1 MHTFSG
7 HFDEVTALLPWDR
20 HTLLSVSIDGTVRRW
35 DLDTLE
41 QDKIQKAGR
50 QTSTKDQTRKSKA
63 SRLTED
69 EERELDELMDED
81 DEDDEA

>member
-7 HFDEVTALLPWDR
+7 HFDEVTALLPWD
-20 HTLLSVSIDGTVRRW
+20 HDTLLSVSIDGTIRRW
-35 DLDTLE
+35 DLDSLR
-41 QDKIQKAGR
+41 QDRIEKAV
-50 QTSTKDQTRKSKA
+50 QQPSTKVQTKKSKPS

-81 DEDDEA
+81 EDDEA